1 MNSRTQHGEGVDGE
15 TVCYQERLWPG
26 VGGCLFVLLM
36 TASVGIA
43 YGHAYGRIV
52 GLAVGILVTTV
63 AIGLMLVNSPIVR
76 VDDRVL
82 RVGKARLPL
91 CYIGNVRRL
100 DEAATQAAFREH
112 LHHQAFLTLR
122 SWIKES
128 VIVTVTD
135 TQDPHPYWQISS
147 RRSTALTAAIEQ
159 AVTKS
164 GGRNE

>member
-43 YGHAYGRIV
+43 YGHAYGRLV
-52 GLAVGILVTTV
+52 GLAVGIL
-63 AIGLMLVNSPIVR
+63 ASALALGLMLVNSPIVR
-76 VDDRVL
+76 VDERVL

-91 CYIGNVRRL
+91 RHIGNVSRL
-100 DEAATQAAFREH
+100 DAAATQAAFRERS
-112 LHHQAFLTLR
+112 HHQSFLTLR

-147 RRSTALTAAIEQ
+147 RRSTALSVAIEQ